1 VTTANVTSVA
11 RPSWKGNSG
20 TPLLVE
26 LVAEGEVEDEV
37 DVTLELEELDEVGL
51 VWAEVD
57 EEVVEVVEDEVE
69 VDEVVEVDEDVVEVV
84 EDEVEVDDVDEV
96 IALACG

>member
-1 VTTANVTSVA
+1 M
-11 RPSWKGNSG
+11 
-20 TPLLVE
+20 E